1 MSILPWRAPAEI
13 DADLD
18 EELQFHL
25 EQRIAEQVARGMTPA
40 AAREEALRR
49 FGNLADARAYCRA
62 VDRGRARQERRR
74 DWRTGWGQD
83 LRFALRQLLRAPGFT
98 LIAVLTIGL
107 GVGANT
113 AIFSAVHR
121 LLLNPLPFPGGDRL
135 VALLETSEKS
145 GIMVTPA
152 REVVDIWRAKSR
164 TLEGIEAYDER
175 TVTLSG
181 SSEPERMSAVLA
193 SGGLPSF
200 LGATLPLGRYFAPE
214 ELVSNGPHV
223 VVLGHGLWQRRFG
236 GRTNALGETLE
247 IDGKPY
253 TVIGVMPTDFTIPS
267 MGGGPASQLW
277 LPLPPGTA
285 ETRRQAVARLR
296 PGVTPEQATAE
307 LGSIETA
314 YWKDKPNSM
323 AFTGKALRPQE
334 FLAGPLRQGLLVLF
348 GVVGVVLLIACANV
362 ANLLLARAATRSHE
376 FAIRTALGAGRGRL
390 VRQLLTES
398 TLLALL
404 GGALGI
410 FLAARGLDLLRVV
423 RPSSLDQLDDVRLQP
438 VALLWSL
445 GLTLVT
451 GLVFGLAPAL
461 LSTDRQAG
469 GSIRGLAGTSAR
481 SPRRLRS
488 ALVVLEVALSVT
500 LLVGAGLLVRTLV
513 RMQQVQPGFSAE
525 GVTAFTIAPPA
536 ALGEESSAKPNPALP
551 EIRRELAERV
561 RAIPGVEGVALSSG
575 VPPRMG
581 VAFGELEVEGKSL
594 NPEERPRLVGYSAVS
609 PGYFA
614 ALGVSL
620 VAGRTFEPRSD
631 THETLINEGMARR
644 FWPGED
650 AVGKRFRLGERGEW
664 LTVIGV
670 VSDIRIPGRQQSF
683 DSLQTYSPISERDGE
698 PGGSYLLVRSRGD
711 RASIT
716 RQVRAEVGAT
726 AGALAITEVNAASDL
741 LDEVLQ
747 GPRFTMLLF
756 AGFAGLAL
764 LLAAI
769 GLYGVV
775 SYSVSQ
781 RTREIGV
788 RMALGAGR
796 LSVIRMVLWQGLG
809 LTLLGVVLGL
819 AGAAAATRAMQ
830 SLLFGVSRLDP
841 LTFAVVGAGLIAVA
855 LVAAW
860 VPARRAVR
868 VDPAVALRGE

>member
-18 EELQFHL
+18 DELQFHL
-25 EQRIAEQVARGMTPA
+25 EQRIAELVAKGHSPA

-49 FGNLADARAYCRA
+49 FGDLADARAYCRA

-83 LRFALRQLLRAPGFT
+83 LRFALRQLTRSPGFT

-121 LLLNPLPFPGGDRL
+121 LLINPLPFPGGDRL

-152 REVVDIWRAKSR
+152 QEIVELWRAKARS
-164 TLEGIEAYDER
+164 LEGVETYDER
-175 TVTLSG
+175 QVSLTG
-181 SSEPERMSAVLA
+181 GGEPERMRAVLA

-200 LGATLPLGRYFAPE
+200 LQTPLRLGRYFAADEMVP
-214 ELVSNGPHV
+214 NGPRV
-223 VVLGHGLWQRRFG
+223 VVLGYGLWQRRFG
-236 GRTNALGETLE
+236 GRANALGEKLE
-247 IDGKPY
+247 IDGVPY
-253 TVIGVMPTDFTIPS
+253 TVIGVMPPDFTLPY
-267 MGGGPASQLW
+267 MGGGPTSQLW
-277 LPLPPGTA
+277 LPLPPSGA
-285 ETRRQAVARLR
+285 QTRRQAIARLR
-296 PGVTPEQATAE
+296 PGVTPEQASAE
-307 LGSIETA
+307 LASIEKA
-314 YWKDKPNSM
+314 YWKDKPNAM
-323 AFTGKALRPQE
+323 DFAGKALGPQS
-334 FLAGPLRQGLLVLF
+334 FLAGNLRQGLLILF

-390 VRQLLTES
+390 IRQLLTES
-398 TLLALL
+398 TCLALL
-404 GGALGI
+404 GGALGVL
-410 FLAARGLDLLRVV
+410 LAAQGLDILRAV
-423 RPSSLDQLDDVRLQP
+423 RPATLDRLDDVHLQP
-438 VALLWSL
+438 IALLWSL

-451 GLVFGLAPAL
+451 GLIFGLAPAL
-461 LSTDRQAG
+461 LATEKQV
-469 GSIRGLAGTSAR
+469 GTMAR
-481 SPRRLRS
+481 VPRRLRS

-500 LLVGAGLLVRTLV
+500 LLVGAGLLVRTLS
-513 RMQQVQPGFSAE
+513 RMQQVEPGFTAE
-525 GVTAFTIAPPA
+525 NVTALTIAPPA
-536 ALGEESSAKPNPALP
+536 ALGDENNAAPNPRLP
-551 EIRRELAERV
+551 QVRRDLLERV
-561 RAIPGVEGVALSSG
+561 RGIPGVLDAALASG
-575 VPPRMG
+575 VPPRSG
-581 VAFGELEVEGKSL
+581 AAFGEIQVEGKQL
-594 NPEERPRLVGYSAVS
+594 KENETARLVGYSAVS
-609 PGYFA
+609 PEFFTT
-614 ALGVSL
+614 LGMT
-620 VAGRTFEPRSD
+620 VASGRTFEAKGDS
-631 THETLINEGMARR
+631 HEYLINETMARR

-650 AVGKRFRLGERGEW
+650 AVGRRFRMGNQGDW

-670 VSDIRIPGRQQSF
+670 VGNVHIPGRVVEF
-683 DSLQTYSPISERDGE
+683 DSLQVYSPIFATESEA
-698 PGGSYLLVRSRGD
+698 GGSYLLVRTLGD
-711 RASIT
+711 RAGILKQIRS
-716 RQVRAEVGAT
+716 EVLAT
-726 AGALAITEVNAASDL
+726 GALQVTAVDAVSEL

-747 GPRFTMLLF
+747 APRFTMVLF
-756 AGFAGLAL
+756 SAFAGLAL

-809 LTLLGVVLGL
+809 LTLAGVALGL
-819 AGAAAATRAMQ
+819 AGAAAGTRAMD
-830 SLLFGVSRLDP
+830 SMLFGVSRLDP
-841 LTFAVVGAGLIAVA
+841 ATFGAVGVALVGVA